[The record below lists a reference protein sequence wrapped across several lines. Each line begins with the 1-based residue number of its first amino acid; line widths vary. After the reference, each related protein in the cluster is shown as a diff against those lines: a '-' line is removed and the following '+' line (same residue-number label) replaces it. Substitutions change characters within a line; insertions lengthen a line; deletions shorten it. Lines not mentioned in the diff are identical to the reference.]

1 MNKTRRLSLRVDEDT
16 YQILT
21 RGAKAAEMSLSE
33 YLRFLTLK
41 SADVFNASIMD
52 YCAQEMIK
60 QVEAELARLRA
71 FWAAHPE
78 RLLQRPPGGSHDAQG
93 G

>member
-1 MNKTRRLSLRVDEDT
+1 MTKSRRLSLRVDEAT

-41 SADVFNASIMD
+41 SADVLNASIMD
-52 YCAQEMIK
+52 YCTQEMMK
-60 QVEAELARLRA
+60 QIVGELERLRQY
-71 FWAAHPE
+71 WAEHPE
-78 RLLQRPPGGSHDAQG
+78 RLLQRPPEGDP
-93 G
+93 